1 MHLQL
6 PRTPSSDDRHHQ
18 PAPTRPPL
26 LSPSTPRRSLS
37 LSRTPAHACMPRAPN
52 LCDAPPLLLH
62 GTAASLTDD
71 SPSLQRP
78 LAGLRGSAETE
89 MGLDAVRHALSTYDD
104 PPVRLRVS
112 RLSDLSSTVLLI
124 RRPSHTILARM
135 ARGGRPGRGCA
146 GGALELCAL
155 CGSSLAPQ
163 SPSQSAALRAAARFA
178 LIRFCSGRARV
189 LPGVALTENT
199 PEPDAYLITKRKNR
213 KRIHYSSRCDMIQAC
228 GWASQKQA
236 RRLLDRGRRP

>member
-1 MHLQL
+1 MEEDPHAQLRRTRASDGGAARPATTLCTPAMHMHQKSVQRGYLDRDLCSRTMHLQL

-146 GGALELCAL
+146 GGR
-155 CGSSLAPQ
+155 SS
-163 SPSQSAALRAAARFA
+163 SVHCAAR
-178 LIRFCSGRARV
+178 LSLHS
-189 LPGVALTENT
+189 LPHS
-199 PEPDAYLITKRKNR
+199 P
-213 KRIHYSSRCDMIQAC
+213 
-228 GWASQKQA
+228 
-236 RRLLDRGRRP
+236 RP

>member
-1 MHLQL
+1 MEEDPHAQLRRTRASDGGAARPATTLCTPAMHMHHQRGYLDRDLCSRTMHLQL

-89 MGLDAVRHALSTYDD
+89 MGLDAVR
-104 PPVRLRVS
+104 
-112 RLSDLSSTVLLI
+112 
-124 RRPSHTILARM
+124 RM
-135 ARGGRPGRGCA
+135 
-146 GGALELCAL
+146 
-155 CGSSLAPQ
+155 
-163 SPSQSAALRAAARFA
+163 
-178 LIRFCSGRARV
+178 
-189 LPGVALTENT
+189 
-199 PEPDAYLITKRKNR
+199 
-213 KRIHYSSRCDMIQAC
+213 
-228 GWASQKQA
+228 
-236 RRLLDRGRRP
+236 RGRRTTTHRSDSALAGCLT